1 MPGLQIRYHRGQV
14 RDVSIFGVNRVAPP
28 HASVRDGGSGVPTRG
43 HRRGR
48 ARPQPPLLAVAALA
62 ISAVGEDQYKG
73 GRERLCFDR
82 RELAEAGYEL
92 GAAGDVARSSGS
104 VCRHLK
110 IAGRMA
116 SSS

>member
-62 ISAVGEDQYKG
+62 ISAVGEDQYKVVG
-73 GRERLCFDR
+73 SAHASTGASWQR
-82 RELAEAGYEL
+82 RGTSWAPRVMSPEAR
-92 GAAGDVARSSGS
+92 ARCVAT
-104 VCRHLK
+104 
-110 IAGRMA
+110 
-116 SSS
+116 